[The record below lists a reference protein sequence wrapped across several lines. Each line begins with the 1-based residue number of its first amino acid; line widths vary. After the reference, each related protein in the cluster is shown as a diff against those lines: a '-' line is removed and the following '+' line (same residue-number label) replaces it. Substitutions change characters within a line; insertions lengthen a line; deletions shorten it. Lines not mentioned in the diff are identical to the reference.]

1 MKHYNRFFSGIL
13 IFIDILAFY
22 SSVILLVLVRYGF
35 DFLNLEVHLKAF
47 TFILPFWL
55 LVFYSNN
62 LYSLYSSQKF
72 SVRIIRSFIAGI
84 IISVLFFYFSPSLK
98 ITPKTN
104 LALFSFFFLSLFLIS
119 RLVFLDYFLPKN
131 KLKILFIVP
140 KELKEKIEEDI
151 KNLEIFEIV
160 EILEKIPDDEKY
172 YHQNTDLV
180 VISRKIYINHQLKN
194 IIEKFGFKVPIME
207 LIDFYERYLNRIPIE
222 EIDEYWIL
230 KEIINPEN
238 SLQVLIKRILD
249 IIFALIIG
257 VLSLPLLPFIILG
270 IYISSPGPVIFK
282 QKRIG
287 KDNKE
292 FVLYKF
298 RTMKNLKDLGIWAKE
313 NDERIFLF
321 GKILRRLHLDE
332 IPQIINILKGELSF
346 IGPRPEQVHI
356 VQELAQKIP
365 FFNIRHIIPPGIT
378 GWAQVNY
385 KYARSVEESKIK
397 FEYDLY
403 YLKNRNIFLDIL
415 IFFKTIFNI

>member
-22 SSVILLVLVRYGF
+22 FSVILLVLVRYGF
-35 DFLNLEVHLKAF
+35 DFFNLEVHLKSF
-47 TFILPFWL
+47 TFILPFWI

-104 LALFSFFFLSLFLIS
+104 LALFSLFFLSLFLIS

-172 YHQNTDLV
+172 YQNTDLV
-180 VISRKIYINHQLKN
+180 VISRKINVNHQLKN
-194 IIEKFGFKVPIME
+194 IIEKLGFKMPIME

-298 RTMKNLKDLGIWAKE
+298 RTMKNLKDLGVWAKE

>member
-22 SSVILLVLVRYGF
+22 FSVILLVLVRYGF
-35 DFLNLEVHLKAF
+35 DFFNLEIHLKAF
-47 TFILPFWL
+47 TLILPFWL

-104 LALFSFFFLSLFLIS
+104 LALLSFFFLSLFLIS

-172 YHQNTDLV
+172 YQNTDLV
-180 VISRKIYINHQLKN
+180 VISRKINVNHQLKN
-194 IIEKFGFKVPIME
+194 IIEKLGFKMPIME

-238 SLQVLIKRILD
+238 SLQILIKRILD

-257 VLSLPLLPFIILG
+257 ILSLPLLPFIILG

-298 RTMKNLKDLGIWAKE
+298 RTMKNLKDLGVWAKE

>member
-22 SSVILLVLVRYGF
+22 FSVILLVLVRYGF
-35 DFLNLEVHLKAF
+35 DFFNSEVHLKSF
-47 TFILPFWL
+47 TFILPFWI

-104 LALFSFFFLSLFLIS
+104 LALFSLFFLSLFLIS

-172 YHQNTDLV
+172 YQNTDLV
-180 VISRKIYINHQLKN
+180 VISRKINVNHQLKN

-257 VLSLPLLPFIILG
+257 ILSLPLLPFIILG
-270 IYISSPGPVIFK
+270 IYISSPGPVIFR

-298 RTMKNLKDLGIWAKE
+298 RTMKNLKDLGVWAKE

>member
-1 MKHYNRFFSGIL
+1 
-13 IFIDILAFY
+13 
-22 SSVILLVLVRYGF
+22 
-35 DFLNLEVHLKAF
+35 
-47 TFILPFWL
+47 
-55 LVFYSNN
+55 
-62 LYSLYSSQKF
+62 
-72 SVRIIRSFIAGI
+72 
-84 IISVLFFYFSPSLK
+84 
-98 ITPKTN
+98 
-104 LALFSFFFLSLFLIS
+104 
-119 RLVFLDYFLPKN
+119 
-131 KLKILFIVP
+131 LFIVP

-172 YHQNTDLV
+172 YQNTDLI
-180 VISRKIYINHQLKN
+180 VISRKINVNHQLKN
-194 IIEKFGFKVPIME
+194 IIEKLGFKVPIME
-207 LIDFYERYLNRIPIE
+207 LTDFYERYLNRIPIE

-298 RTMKNLKDLGIWAKE
+298 RTMKNLKDLGVWAKE

-356 VQELAQKIP
+356 VQELAKKIP
-365 FFNIRHIIPPGIT
+365 FFNIRHIIPHGIT

>member
-1 MKHYNRFFSGIL
+1 MKHYNRLFSGIL
-13 IFIDILAFY
+13 IFIDSLAFY
-22 SSVILLVLVRYGF
+22 FSVILLVLVRYGF
-35 DFLNLEVHLKAF
+35 DFFNLEVHLKSF

-104 LALFSFFFLSLFLIS
+104 LVLFSFFFLSLFLIS

-172 YHQNTDLV
+172 YQNTDLV
-180 VISRKIYINHQLKN
+180 VISRKINVNHQLKN
-194 IIEKFGFKVPIME
+194 IIEKLGFKVPIME

-270 IYISSPGPVIFK
+270 IYINSPGPLIFR

-298 RTMKNLKDLGIWAKE
+298 RTMKNLKDLGVWAKE

>member
-1 MKHYNRFFSGIL
+1 MKNYNRFFAGIL
-13 IFIDILAFY
+13 VFLDILAYYF
-22 SSVILLVLVRYGF
+22 STIFLVLIRYGL
-35 DFLNLEVHLKAF
+35 DFFNLNLHLKVF

-55 LVFYSNN
+55 LIFYSNN
-62 LYSLYSSQKF
+62 LYSIYSPQKF
-72 SVRIIRSFIAGI
+72 SIRVIRSFIAGI
-84 IISVLFFYFSPSLK
+84 IISVLFFYFSPSLN

-104 LALFSFFFLSLFLIS
+104 LVIFSFLFLSLFLIL
-119 RLVFLDYFLPKN
+119 RLVFVDYFLPKN
-131 KLKILFIVP
+131 KLRILFIVP
-140 KELKEKIEEDI
+140 KELKEKIKEDLSI
-151 KNLEIFEIV
+151 LEIFEIV
-160 EILEKIPDDEKY
+160 EILEKIPDSEKY
-172 YHQNTDLV
+172 YQNTDLI
-180 VISRKIYINHQLKN
+180 VISRKINIDHQLKN
-194 IIEKFGFKVPIME
+194 MIEKFGFKLPIME
-207 LIDFYERYLNRIPIE
+207 LIDFYEKYLNRIPIE
-222 EIDEYWIL
+222 EINEYWIL

-238 SLQVLIKRILD
+238 TFQMLIKRILD
-249 IIFALIIG
+249 ITFALVIG
-257 VLSLPLLPFIILG
+257 ILSLPIIPFIVLG
-270 IYISSPGPVIFK
+270 IYISSSGPIIFK

-298 RTMKNLKDLGIWAKE
+298 RTMKNKEDLGIWAKE

-321 GKILRRLHLDE
+321 GKILRKLHLDE

-356 VQELAQKIP
+356 VKELSERIP
-365 FFNIRHIIPPGIT
+365 FFNIRHIIQPGVT

-403 YLKNRNIFLDIL
+403 YLKNRNIILDIL

>member
-22 SSVILLVLVRYGF
+22 FSVILLVLVRYGF
-35 DFLNLEVHLKAF
+35 DFFNLEVHLKSF
-47 TFILPFWL
+47 TFILPFWI

-172 YHQNTDLV
+172 YQNTDLV
-180 VISRKIYINHQLKN
+180 VISRKINVDHQLKN
-194 IIEKFGFKVPIME
+194 IIEKLGFKMPIME

-257 VLSLPLLPFIILG
+257 VLSLPLLPFIIFG

>member
-22 SSVILLVLVRYGF
+22 FSVILLVLVRYGF
-35 DFLNLEVHLKAF
+35 DFFNLEVHLKSF

-84 IISVLFFYFSPSLK
+84 IISVLFFYFLPSLK

-119 RLVFLDYFLPKN
+119 RLVFLDYFLSKN

-151 KNLEIFEIV
+151 KKLEIFEIV

-172 YHQNTDLV
+172 YQNTDLV
-180 VISRKIYINHQLKN
+180 VISRKINVNHQLKN
-194 IIEKFGFKVPIME
+194 IIEKLGFKMPIME

-298 RTMKNLKDLGIWAKE
+298 RTMKNLKDLGVWAKE